1 MAFTYRDGKLYVEDV
16 QVTEIAEK
24 FGTPTYCYS
33 LQTICKNFNAFYTN
47 LAGALICFAVKA
59 NSNLAILNAIGKLG
73 GGADVVSEGEI
84 RLALAAG
91 IPAEKIV
98 FSGVGKTASE
108 IEYALK
114 KNVHQLNF
122 ESIDELKMINSVAQ
136 KIGVC
141 ASVVARLSPD
151 IDAKT
156 NYKISTGLYKNK
168 FGIPLEIL
176 EKINFKE
183 LAHVDLVG
191 ISAHIGS
198 QICSLEIFLKLINYI
213 KDATKKLSNSG
224 HNIRRLDVG
233 GGLGVSYSHDG
244 NVPSIPEYTKLL
256 LDNLSGLGYEIICEP
271 GRSILANAGIL
282 ISKVL
287 YRKSNDFVSHVIIDA
302 GMNDFIRPA
311 VYGSLHQIIPVNQ
324 NNSLP
329 KETVDI
335 VGPVCETS
343 DTFAKD
349 YSIQQLQNGDLVC
362 ICDVGAYGTSMC
374 NTYNSRLFAP
384 EILVNGKKIAVIR
397 NRGNY
402 ETLLQQT
409 TICDEIF
416 DS

>member
-1 MAFTYRDGKLYVEDV
+1 MAFTYRDNKLYVEDV
-16 QVTEIAEK
+16 PVTELAGK

-33 LQTICKNFNAFYTN
+33 LQTISKNFNDFYKSLPN
-47 LAGALICFAVKA
+47 SLICFAVKA
-59 NSNLAILNAIGKLG
+59 NSNLAILRTIGRLG

-91 IPAEKIV
+91 IPACKIV

-108 IEYALK
+108 IAYALSV
-114 KNVHQLNF
+114 NVHQINF
-122 ESIDELKMINSVAQ
+122 ESIEELKLINTVASTMNTT
-136 KIGVC
+136 

-168 FGIPLEIL
+168 FGIPLEL
-176 EKINFKE
+176 LVEENFRE
-183 LAHVDLVG
+183 LPNVRLVG

-198 QICSLEIFLKLINYI
+198 QICSLDIFLKLIDYM
-213 KDATKKLSNSG
+213 KDAASNLNTMG
-224 HNIRRLDVG
+224 HNIRRVDVG
-233 GGLGVSYSHDG
+233 GGLGVSYSHKNDA
-244 NVPSIPEYTKLL
+244 PSISEYTKLL
-256 LDNLSGLGYEIICEP
+256 RDNLGASGFEIICEP
-271 GRSILANAGIL
+271 GRSIMANAGIL

-287 YRKSNDFVSHVIIDA
+287 YRKSNDYVSHVIIDA

-311 VYGSLHQIIPVNQ
+311 VYGSLHQIIPVAKND
-324 NNSLP
+324 SFP
-329 KETVDI
+329 KQTVDI

-349 YSIQQLQNGDLVC
+349 YSIQQLQTGDLVC

-374 NTYNSRLFAP
+374 NTYNSRLIPP

-409 TICDEIF
+409 IICDDIY
-416 DS
+416 D